1 MRTKLVAG
9 LAAAT
14 LVLGLSAGSRLL
26 VEASALVLCLLCAP
40 TAIVALA
47 ELCCGV
53 LIPRLEK
60 RGESFMIT
68 TPFGSRRVAALE
80 IRDVRHGVLDLTPI
94 RHYGAS
100 KALLDTLLV
109 NPEFTY
115 TMVYER
121 LSGAFRAV
129 LLMVPRHELSEQ
141 RLLSAAL
148 DVMRQLKPLGVEA
161 RPLREPPPL
170 PFKPKQGGLGV
181 FLLLAIAALA
191 AHLLLRIGAYALGG
205 VLALYSIGALTLA
218 LSARRHL
225 HHVEG
230 ELLYLKSNESMFT
243 EPSYEE
249 MYNRSRWLF
258 ELLNSLDGYAIIVR
272 LDRAPAYVGRLLEK
286 RAFSLY
292 ERATAF
298 DKLSLMV
305 KADRLL
311 NAAER
316 HFHRREALL
325 EVTIAV
331 IAARHAAKALR
342 RAFEVVGLTLSRAL
356 LRSPPLWGALG
367 LP

>member
-1 MRTKLVAG
+1 MAG

-14 LVLGLSAGSRLL
+14 LILGLLTGSRPLAE
-26 VEASALVLCLLCAP
+26 VSALILGLVYAP
-40 TAIVALA
+40 IAIAALA

-53 LIPRLEK
+53 PAPRLEK
-60 RGESFMIT
+60 RGETFVIS

-94 RHYGAS
+94 RHYGAC

-109 NPEFTY
+109 NPEFSY
-115 TMVYER
+115 TLIYEKS
-121 LSGAFRAV
+121 SGAFRAV
-129 LLMVPRHELSEQ
+129 LLMVPRRELSEA

-148 DVMRQLKPLGVEA
+148 EVVKQLRPLGVEA
-161 RPLREPPPL
+161 RPLQEPPPL
-170 PFKPKQGGLGV
+170 SLKPKRGAPGA
-181 FLLLAIAALA
+181 FLLLLLAALSIA
-191 AHLLLRIGAYALGG
+191 LLRVGAYALGG
-205 VLALYSIGALTLA
+205 ILALYSVVALILA
-218 LSARRHL
+218 CSARRHL

-230 ELLYLKSNESMFT
+230 ELLYLKANESMFT

-249 MYNRSRWLF
+249 MYSRSRWLF
-258 ELLNSLDGYAIIVR
+258 ELLNSLEGYVIIVR
-272 LDRAPAYVGRLLEK
+272 LDRAPAYVGRLLER

-311 NAAER
+311 NAADR

-325 EVTIAV
+325 EVTLTV
-331 IAARHAAKALR
+331 IATRRAAKALR
-342 RAFEVVGLTLSRAL
+342 RAFEVAGLSLGKAFI
-356 LRSPPLWGALG
+356 RSPALWGALG